1 MSAYRTSAQRPL
13 PTLLVRSSASVT
25 VTMLGLGVPTL
36 ALGIALPLHTVLA
49 SPTGDA
55 PAQLALML
63 VSAVL
68 LGIVAWIAVDRWPT
82 RASLAIDGNSVVVEW
97 RRGGRVL
104 NMQRLAHAD
113 LVDVVL
119 EKSSTTVD
127 HAGECDLLL
136 CTRAA
141 RISLGF
147 HASFAACEEKA
158 TEVRQFLWSA
168 ERWSALHHAGG
179 CVPE

>member
-1 MSAYRTSAQRPL
+1 MSAYRTSAHRPL
-13 PTLLVRSSASVT
+13 PTFVLRSSASVT
-25 VTMLGLGVPTL
+25 VTLLGLGVPTL

-55 PAQLALML
+55 PAQIAVML
-63 VSAVL
+63 ILISAVL
-68 LGIVAWIAVDRWPT
+68 LGIVVWIAFDRWPT
-82 RASLAIDGNSVVVEW
+82 RASLAIDGKSVVVEW
-97 RRGGRVL
+97 RRAGRVL
-104 NMQRLAHAD
+104 NMQRLAYAD

-147 HASFAACEEKA
+147 HASFAACERKA
-158 TEVRQFLWSA
+158 TEVREFLWSA
-168 ERWSALHHAGG
+168 ER
-179 CVPE
+179 